1 MKNFHSDYTYFL
13 IRIVGKDEIPVSIFK
28 RTCSHRRRRHFANA
42 IMANYYTWKSY
53 QCVSKIYHWNCNSL
67 LQCHIRTYLFFIV
80 TIPVSHV
87 TGISRFVWCVIIT
100 WIKMSVDLNVEICSR
115 ETLCMCSAENC
126 GKNEIDNKATNFRKM
141 YFAIWF
147 NYIEACHQ
155 SVFFQYVRY
164 LGSICFIGTHLEIML
179 CQVRFAG
186 SKLFV
191 TSFKSFST
199 NNKYKH
205 PCELNV

>member
-1 MKNFHSDYTYFL
+1 MPHTNIPFFYCHHSCFTCNRDL
-13 IRIVGKDEIPVSIFK
+13 QVGMLCNHHLDKDVCRFK
-28 RTCSHRRRRHFANA
+28 CR
-42 IMANYYTWKSY
+42 
-53 QCVSKIYHWNCNSL
+53 
-67 LQCHIRTYLFFIV
+67 
-80 TIPVSHV
+80 
-87 TGISRFVWCVIIT
+87 
-100 WIKMSVDLNVEICSR
+100 EICSR
-115 ETLCMCSAENC
+115 ETLCRCSAENC
-126 GKNEIDNKATNFRKM
+126 GKKEIDNKATNCRKM